1 MRESTAAVIGF
12 LAAPIIPGLALGL
25 GTPLGPPDLSTV
37 LATMLGLLPVGYF
50 FSLVAILVFGVPAFL
65 LGRRLNL
72 IRWWSAVISGFFIG
86 VLVAVVFVRP
96 RIVQFSPDFIRDD
109 LRGFLFLGTTGAL
122 SALVF
127 WLIWKQGTTR

>member
-1 MRESTAAVIGF
+1 
-12 LAAPIIPGLALGL
+12 
-25 GTPLGPPDLSTV
+25 
-37 LATMLGLLPVGYF
+37 
-50 FSLVAILVFGVPAFL
+50 
-65 LGRRLNL
+65 
-72 IRWWSAVISGFFIG
+72 

>member
-1 MRESTAAVIGF
+1 
-12 LAAPIIPGLALGL
+12 
-25 GTPLGPPDLSTV
+25 
-37 LATMLGLLPVGYF
+37 MLGLLPVGYF